1 MSVYNRQN
9 QEFVP
14 LAETSGILQNM
25 TSSNIEYVVCAD
37 GETPEYNT
45 GIRLSPSKKLKFSQN
60 VGVSYVRVVG
70 NTTGDIIVTPNDE
83 ASSGGGS
90 TTRIINHVQDWQPD
104 TLYPTGTLVIYNN
117 VLYKCV
123 VPNHKTIFD
132 PADWVV
138 IGAGNDSGKGIS
150 VWNSQTN
157 YKVDD
162 IILHGNTLY
171 VCVNEHV
178 SSTEFGD
185 DTEYWVVITDNAGTV
200 LPDWQ
205 AREKYEKDE
214 IVNVGGFIYRCKSPH
229 ISRDT
234 FATMNDV
241 VGDEDYWELISWVD
255 WHTETQYLK
264 DQIVY
269 HDGALWRCLTNHVSD
284 NTSISN
290 DSDKW
295 IKICGYTLPV
305 ASVSGLGGIKVGNG
319 LTITDDGTLSTNA
332 IEVVKVNNEPLP
344 LDDKSVNIDLTD
356 YVRSNDITAVLH
368 YKGTKQDYN
377 DLPIA
382 GNIIGDV
389 WNIVNSDTT
398 HSVKAGDNVAWNGST
413 WDVLSGTVD
422 LSGYVIKEI
431 GKGLST
437 EDFTSVLKAKLEGIE
452 TGANAYTLPIATE
465 NILGGVKVGSGLS
478 ISNDGI
484 LSVEFA
490 PNNDIVTWV
499 AGTAYN
505 VGQYVIYNNNLY
517 ECKTANNDASF
528 DETKWQLIGAS
539 GGNFQITDWES
550 GETYAVGD
558 LVIYN
563 DVLYQ
568 CTTANSDVSF
578 DSDKWTSIGEPE
590 RDLQQWESGKS
601 YRVGHFVIKDNK
613 LYQCTTANSD
623 TTFDATK
630 WTEIGDMSDIQA
642 WESGTSYSANDYVI
656 YDNRVYKCTTANSD
670 TTFTASNWQD
680 MGSIQSYITEW
691 HSGKAYTVGTL
702 VIKDKAIYKCTTAN
716 SDLTFTP
723 SKWEKQIDS
732 DKSLTAW
739 VSGTSYKAGQYV
751 VYQGKIYECT
761 TANNDVA
768 FDDTKWSLIN
778 EATGLIVDSWKTKTV
793 YKKNQIIEYIGDMYM
808 CLVGHTSDSFKE
820 DYDSEHWLKVDHSIP
835 FYQDNT
841 FYPKDS
847 VVSYE
852 GKLLRCLVSHSSS
865 SDSPFNADFFSKS
878 WASQDSDNVL
888 CYSTSR
894 DSTMARMNTP
904 KSINL
909 DLGNEFTSSSI
920 RITIKHYT
928 ARVHFNDIS
937 VYVSNDNTN
946 FESVGTAQISGY
958 VNKTYNFAFLEKTF
972 RYIRIGAS
980 GATPWNTNI
989 FGSYS
994 GWTIVSKVEVFQDNS
1009 NKWEILAG
1017 EEYNLP
1023 IATENILGG
1032 VKVGSGLSISN
1043 DGILSVEFAP
1053 NNDIVTWVAGTAYN
1067 VGQYV
1072 IYNNNLYECKTAN
1085 NDASFDETKW
1095 QLIGASGGNFQI
1107 TDWESGETYAVGD
1120 LVIYNDVLY
1129 QCTTANSDVSFDS
1142 DKWTSIGEPE
1152 RDLQQWE
1159 SGKSYRVGHFVI
1171 KDNKLYQ
1178 CTTANSDTTFDATKW
1193 TEIGDM
1199 SDIQAWESGTSY
1211 SANDYVIYDNR
1222 VYKCTTANSDT
1233 TFTASNW
1240 QDMGSIQSYITEWHS
1255 GKAYTVGTL
1264 VIKDKAIYKCTT
1276 ANSDLTFTP
1285 SKWEKQIDSDKSL
1298 TAWVSGTSYKA
1309 GQYVVYQG
1317 KIYEC
1322 TTANNDVAFDDTKW
1336 SLINEATGLI
1346 VDSWKTKTVYKKN
1359 QIIEYI
1365 GDMYMCLV
1373 GHTSDSFKEDYD
1385 SEHWLKVDHSIPFYQ
1400 DNTFYPKDS
1409 VVSYE
1414 GKLLRCLVSHSSS
1427 SDSPFNADFFSK
1439 SWASQDS
1446 DNVLCYSTSRDST
1459 MARMN
1464 TPKSINLDL
1473 GNEFTSS
1480 SIRITIKHYTARVHF
1495 NDISVYVS
1503 NDNTNFESVG
1513 TAQISGYVNK
1523 TYNFAFLEKTF
1534 RYIRIGA
1541 SGATPWNTNIFG
1553 SYSGWTIVSKVEV
1566 FQDNSNK
1573 WEILAG
1579 EEYNLPIATEN
1590 ILGGVKVGS
1599 NITINANGTISLTRD
1614 NITNALGY
1622 TPPEQDT
1629 DTTYPAVTYLENG
1642 LMLADD
1648 KKMLDYIVN
1657 TYWKPSTAYAVGA
1670 TANHYALPPS
1680 YYLEC
1685 TTPGTTGATAP
1696 VITSVTAGDTITDGS
1711 VVWTVRQCLPTSG
1724 GTMTG
1729 DIATNSGIVF
1739 SDFTKILDI
1748 GTTPNTA
1755 PLIVLSNPKVR
1766 LIGGNRESVNAGKCL
1781 IMAGKPG
1788 NTFNPYL
1795 GISPDGSAF
1804 YSPVG
1809 ASAQEYDLG
1818 GSAIV
1823 AKSLGTYGGYI
1834 KRASGEILQFG
1845 YNSVNGAGAGNI
1857 NSKEITFPI
1866 SFSTAPIV
1874 VANVQTSY
1882 PNDINS
1888 SADKI
1893 NASKFS
1899 FYLSGGTLNYGYGV
1913 LWFAIGI

>member
-1032 VKVGSGLSISN
+1032 VKVGS
-1043 DGILSVEFAP
+1043 
-1053 NNDIVTWVAGTAYN
+1053 
-1067 VGQYV
+1067 
-1072 IYNNNLYECKTAN
+1072 
-1085 NDASFDETKW
+1085 
-1095 QLIGASGGNFQI
+1095 
-1107 TDWESGETYAVGD
+1107 
-1120 LVIYNDVLY
+1120 
-1129 QCTTANSDVSFDS
+1129 
-1142 DKWTSIGEPE
+1142 
-1152 RDLQQWE
+1152 
-1159 SGKSYRVGHFVI
+1159 
-1171 KDNKLYQ
+1171 
-1178 CTTANSDTTFDATKW
+1178 
-1193 TEIGDM
+1193 
-1199 SDIQAWESGTSY
+1199 
-1211 SANDYVIYDNR
+1211 
-1222 VYKCTTANSDT
+1222 
-1233 TFTASNW
+1233 
-1240 QDMGSIQSYITEWHS
+1240 
-1255 GKAYTVGTL
+1255 
-1264 VIKDKAIYKCTT
+1264 
-1276 ANSDLTFTP
+1276 
-1285 SKWEKQIDSDKSL
+1285 
-1298 TAWVSGTSYKA
+1298 
-1309 GQYVVYQG
+1309 
-1317 KIYEC
+1317 
-1322 TTANNDVAFDDTKW
+1322 
-1336 SLINEATGLI
+1336 
-1346 VDSWKTKTVYKKN
+1346 
-1359 QIIEYI
+1359 
-1365 GDMYMCLV
+1365 
-1373 GHTSDSFKEDYD
+1373 
-1385 SEHWLKVDHSIPFYQ
+1385 
-1400 DNTFYPKDS
+1400 
-1409 VVSYE
+1409 
-1414 GKLLRCLVSHSSS
+1414 
-1427 SDSPFNADFFSK
+1427 
-1439 SWASQDS
+1439 
-1446 DNVLCYSTSRDST
+1446 
-1459 MARMN
+1459 
-1464 TPKSINLDL
+1464 
-1473 GNEFTSS
+1473 
-1480 SIRITIKHYTARVHF
+1480 
-1495 NDISVYVS
+1495 
-1503 NDNTNFESVG
+1503 
-1513 TAQISGYVNK
+1513 
-1523 TYNFAFLEKTF
+1523 
-1534 RYIRIGA
+1534 
-1541 SGATPWNTNIFG
+1541 
-1553 SYSGWTIVSKVEV
+1553 
-1566 FQDNSNK
+1566 
-1573 WEILAG
+1573 
-1579 EEYNLPIATEN
+1579 
-1590 ILGGVKVGS
+1590 